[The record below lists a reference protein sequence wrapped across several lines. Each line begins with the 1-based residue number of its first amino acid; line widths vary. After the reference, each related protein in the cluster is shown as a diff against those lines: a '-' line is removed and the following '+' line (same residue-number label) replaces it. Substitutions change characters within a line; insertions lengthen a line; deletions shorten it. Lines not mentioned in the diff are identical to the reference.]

1 MGTIEN
7 TDLNDLRCFAIV
19 SQTRSFTAA
28 AKRLR
33 LPKSSVSRS
42 IRRLETR
49 LGVLLLQRTTR
60 TVILTEPGQLYLE
73 RCQRVM
79 DEIEQADLAVG
90 ALLSAPH
97 GKLRVG
103 APVQFVRTILAP
115 MLGDFLARYP
125 RLDLDLQ
132 LLRGD
137 ERLEDG
143 GFDLMIRAGK
153 LEDSSLQFSPLLQIP
168 LGIYASPRYLKDHA
182 APHAPFALRDHVCVA
197 NSCNRYADAGL
208 FTTWHLRRG
217 AEMVDVRIH
226 VRAAVPDPAMNHE
239 LALNGVGVAILAQ
252 WMVHKD
258 LEKNRLVRLLPEWEP
273 APVQLNAVYPTR
285 LSSSP
290 KVQAF
295 LEFIRERRPEEA
307 LSHL

>member
-1 MGTIEN
+1 MGTIES
-7 TDLNDLRCFAIV
+7 TDLNELRCFAIV

-28 AKRLR
+28 AKRLH

-42 IRRLETR
+42 IRRLESR

-60 TVILTEPGQLYLE
+60 TVTLTEPGQLYLE

-90 ALLSAPH
+90 ALLATPH

-143 GFDLMIRAGK
+143 GFDLIIRAGK
-153 LEDSSLQFSPLLQIP
+153 LEDSSMQFSPLLQIP
-168 LGIYASPRYLKDHA
+168 LGIYASPSYLKKHA
-182 APHAPFALRDHVCVA
+182 EPHAPFALRDHVCVA

-217 AEMVDVRIH
+217 TETADVRLH
-226 VRAAVPDPAMNHE
+226 VRASVPDPAMNHE
-239 LALNGVGVAILAQ
+239 LALSGVGVAILAQ
-252 WMVHKD
+252 WMVRRD

-273 APVQLNAVYPTR
+273 QPVQLNALYPTR

-290 KVQAF
+290 KVRAF
-295 LEFIRERRPEEA
+295 LEFVRERRPEEA
-307 LSHL
+307 LTHR

>member
-1 MGTIEN
+1 MGTIES
-7 TDLNDLRCFAIV
+7 TDLNELRCFAIV

-28 AKRLR
+28 AKRLH

-42 IRRLETR
+42 IRRLESR

-60 TVILTEPGQLYLE
+60 TVTLTEPGQLYLE

-90 ALLSAPH
+90 ALLATPH

-103 APVQFVRTILAP
+103 APAQFVRTILAP

-143 GFDLMIRAGK
+143 GFDLIIRAGK
-153 LEDSSLQFSPLLQIP
+153 LEDSSMQFSPLLQIP
-168 LGIYASPRYLKDHA
+168 LGIYASPSYFKKHA
-182 APHAPFALRDHVCVA
+182 EPHAPFALRDHVCVA

-217 AEMVDVRIH
+217 AETADVRLH

-239 LALNGVGVAILAQ
+239 LALSGVGVAILAQ
-252 WMVHKD
+252 WMVRRD

-273 APVQLNAVYPTR
+273 QPVQLNALYPTR

-290 KVQAF
+290 KVRAL
-295 LEFIRERRPEEA
+295 LEFVRERRPEEA
-307 LSHL
+307 LTHR